1 MRGCPVCH
9 TTDTYAA
16 HRQGWLEHGLL
27 TWCGVLPFRCG
38 HCQTRFFRLAL
49 KDPRRHH
56 HLDVA
61 EAVARVRAPRWEFR
75 SATKVTICQPGR
87 PPITLAGEIEN
98 LSTDGVCVRLPAE
111 APVGSRV
118 RLTVDGAVA
127 RSGTVRWAKPHE
139 GSWFSH
145 GVGFDVPVGRRG
157 AVGPQVR
164 RFRRR
169 QRVRRALIW
178 LVALGL
184 IALTAAG
191 LVWVME
197 ALRNYRPQYYE
208 PKDIERERHETQR
221 RLEDA
226 KPRPQR

>member
-16 HRQGWLEHGLL
+16 HRRGWVERGLL
-27 TWCGVLPFRCG
+27 TWCGVLPFRCE

-56 HLDVA
+56 HLDVS
-61 EAVARVRAPRWEFR
+61 EAVAQVRAPRWEFR
-75 SATKVTICQPGR
+75 SATKVTICHPGQ

-111 APVGSRV
+111 APAGSPV

-145 GVGFDVPVGRRG
+145 GVEFDAPVGRRRM
-157 AVGPQVR
+157 VGPQVR

-208 PKDIERERHETQR
+208 PKDIERERHEIQR

-226 KPRPQR
+226 KSRPQR